1 MSVQMKGG
9 VMYLFDTD
17 TISNVLKRRP
27 SEALLQRLESVPADE
42 QFISAITVAEIV
54 YGAMKSEHPKR
65 HLNNLDNI
73 LLPAVNVINFD
84 SAAAFQAGCIR
95 AELEKSGQPLSFTDI
110 QIAAIAISHNML
122 LVTGNLRHFKRIK
135 DLRVENWM

>member
-1 MSVQMKGG
+1 
-9 VMYLFDTD
+9 MYLFDTD
-17 TISNVLKRRP
+17 TICNLLKRRP
-27 SEALLQRLESVPADE
+27 SEKLLNRLQSIPAGE
-42 QFISAITVAEIV
+42 QYISSITVAEIV

-65 HLNNLDNI
+65 HLHNLDNI

-110 QIAAIAISHNML
+110 QIAAIAVAHDML
-122 LVTGNLRHFKRIK
+122 MVTGNLRHFQRIK
-135 DLRVENWM
+135 GLRVENWI